1 MNGKINEHKKLKQI
15 PTSGNREVWKVES
28 VNRQNYAIKSIS
40 VTNDNKDEI
49 KTEASLH
56 ISLEHPNI
64 LKARE
69 FFFYNKEESFA
80 IVL

>member
-49 KTEASLH
+49 KTEA
-56 ISLEHPNI
+56 
-64 LKARE
+64 
-69 FFFYNKEESFA
+69 
-80 IVL
+80 

>member
-1 MNGKINEHKKLKQI
+1 MNGKINEYTRLEKIGTGVH
-15 PTSGNREVWKVES
+15 GDVWKVES
-28 VNRQNYAIKSIS
+28 VDKQNYAIKSIS

-49 KTEASLH
+49 KREAALYVSLD
-56 ISLEHPNI
+56 HPNI

-69 FFFYNKEESFA
+69 FFFYNKEKFFA